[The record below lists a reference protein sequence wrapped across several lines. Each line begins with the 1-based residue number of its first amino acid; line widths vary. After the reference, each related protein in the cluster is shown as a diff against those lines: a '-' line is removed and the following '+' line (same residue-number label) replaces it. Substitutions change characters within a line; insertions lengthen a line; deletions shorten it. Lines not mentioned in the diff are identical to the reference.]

1 MNILSVECS
10 AGAASAAVSC
20 DGKILG
26 EVFTNTA
33 LTHSRTLMHCVD
45 AALKCAEIPFDAIDA
60 FAVSSGP
67 GSFTGIRIGCAT
79 IKGLAAAQEKPC
91 VPVSTL
97 EGIAF
102 ALHGMECVA
111 CAVMDARC
119 GQVYTASFDC
129 DGGFTRLC
137 PDQAIPIEE
146 LGAFLKKIEKS
157 IFFIGDGA
165 VLCYNKLKDT
175 LANAHLAPEN
185 IRYQR
190 AGNICLLAHSR
201 YEGGGAVPLD
211 QLTPTYLRLAQ
222 AQRELKRRLA
232 QQKGEGQS

>member
-45 AALKCAEIPFDAIDA
+45 AALRCAEVPFDTVDA

-79 IKGLAAAQEKPC
+79 VKGLASAQEKPC
-91 VPVSTL
+91 IPIPTL
-97 EGIAF
+97 EGIAY
-102 ALHGMECVA
+102 ALSGVDCVA

-129 DGGFTRLC
+129 TAGFSRLC
-137 PDQAIPIEE
+137 PDQAVSIEE
-146 LGAFLKKIEKS
+146 LGGFLKNIEKS
-157 IFFIGDGA
+157 IFFVGDGA
-165 VLCYNKLKDT
+165 VLCYNKLKET
-175 LANAHLAPEN
+175 LSDVRLAPEN

-190 AGNICLLAHSR
+190 AGNLCLLAHR
-201 YEGGGAVPLD
+201 KYGEGGAIP
-211 QLTPTYLRLAQ
+211 QEALTPAYLRLAQ
-222 AQRELKRRLA
+222 AQRELKKRLA
-232 QQKGEGQS
+232 QQKGEHQ

>member
-1 MNILSVECS
+1 MKILSVECS

-45 AALKCAEIPFDAIDA
+45 SALKCSEVPLESIDT
-60 FAVSSGP
+60 FAVSNGP

-79 IKGLAAAQEKPC
+79 IKGLAAAQNKPC
-91 VPVSTL
+91 IPVPTL
-97 EGIAF
+97 EGIAY
-102 ALHGMECVA
+102 ALNCMGCVA

-119 GQVYTASFDC
+119 GQVYTATFDC
-129 DGGFTRLC
+129 TDGFERLC

-146 LGAFLKKIEKS
+146 LCQFLKNIEKS

-165 VLCYNKLKDT
+165 VLCYNRLKDI
-175 LANAHLAPEN
+175 LPNVHLAPEN

-190 AGNICLLAHSR
+190 AGNICLLAHER
-201 YEGGGAVPLD
+201 YAAGEAVLPG
-211 QLTPTYLRLAQ
+211 QLVPTYLRLAQ
-222 AQRELKRRLA
+222 AQRELKKRLA
-232 QQKGEGQS
+232 EQKGDHQ